1 MANTYLVPIDFSR
14 ASERAL
20 DFALKMAREK
30 EGKSGCAPCRAG
42 RADPS
47 ADWQSA

>member
-30 EGKSGCAPCRAG
+30 EEKVLRSMSCR
-42 RADPS
+42 PS
-47 ADWQSA
+47 

>member
-30 EGKSGCAPCRAG
+30 EEKVVALHVVPAELN
-42 RADPS
+42 PP